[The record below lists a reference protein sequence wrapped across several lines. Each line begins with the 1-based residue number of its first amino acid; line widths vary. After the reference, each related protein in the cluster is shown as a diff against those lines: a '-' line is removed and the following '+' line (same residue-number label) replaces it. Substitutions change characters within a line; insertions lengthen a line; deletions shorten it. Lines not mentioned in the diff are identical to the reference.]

1 MTGTGTYYKVA
12 AITVLLLIAGVCPAE
27 YDLYCIGSSYI
38 IDHQYM
44 QSMAESAG
52 IALKAGRSEISGNML
67 SIRLR
72 APTKPLNSANPLY
85 ELPTGTVDILAMT
98 ATRPWLY
105 TESEAEACSYF
116 SGLLLENNP
125 DARIFIHDYW
135 TVLAPDRSLYPE
147 LHGWDNVRGMHL
159 GAIKIINLM
168 ANELGHKVYVVP
180 VGVAVQVMREK
191 IAAGELEDY
200 KNPDDLMSDS
210 IHLSEMGRYV
220 QACLTF
226 CGAYRYDVRKLPGD
240 VVGGRGRQRLKFSQH
255 DAKVIHDVVYEI
267 VRNTPY
273 SGWYKNEPD
282 SLDAYM
288 AHLKAGLKNWESFD
302 KMYPTS
308 GTGTFTGDNGIVWN
322 YTNVDSGKG
331 EEIMTDAFIIMRLGS
346 SFSATI
352 PGGIGELHFAV
363 NKNAE
368 IEVVVDGK
376 SMGTFKPV
384 RQGIWNSYY
393 FKIQDLN
400 KTGDVTVEF
409 TCRSQKAAMDN
420 ISWTAGLL
428 LKQRLLRRY
437 APRNDKKHISVSLRA
452 IRRIARQSQALPWDF
467 GNSPS
472 APD

>member
-1 MTGTGTYYKVA
+1 MAGTSIYNKIA
-12 AITVLLLIAGVCPAE
+12 AITALLLIAGVCPAE
-27 YDLYCIGSSYI
+27 YDLYCIGSGYI

-52 IALKAGRSEISGNML
+52 IALKAGRSEIFGNMR

-72 APTKPLNSANPLY
+72 APTKPFNSANPLH
-85 ELPTGTVDILAMT
+85 ELLTGTADVLAMT
-98 ATRPWLY
+98 ATRPWLC
-105 TESEAEACSYF
+105 TEFEAEACTYF
-116 SGLLLENNP
+116 SKVLLDENP

-168 ANELGHKVYVVP
+168 ANELNHKVYLVP
-180 VGVAVQVMREK
+180 AGMAVQVMREK
-191 IAAGELEDY
+191 IAAGQLEGY
-200 KNPDDLMSDS
+200 KHPDDLMSDS

-308 GTGTFTGDNGIVWN
+308 GTGKFTGDNGIIWN
-322 YTNVDSGKG
+322 YTNVDSSKD
-331 EEIMTDAFIIMRLGS
+331 EETMTDAFIIMRRGS
-346 SFSATI
+346 SLSAKI

-368 IEVVVDGK
+368 IQVAVDGK

-384 RQGIWNSYY
+384 RRGIWNSHY

-400 KTGDVTVEF
+400 KKGDVTVEF
-409 TCRSQKAAMDN
+409 ACRNDRAVMDN
-420 ISWTAGLL
+420 ISWTA
-428 LKQRLLRRY
+428 
-437 APRNDKKHISVSLRA
+437 
-452 IRRIARQSQALPWDF
+452 
-467 GNSPS
+467 
-472 APD
+472 PD